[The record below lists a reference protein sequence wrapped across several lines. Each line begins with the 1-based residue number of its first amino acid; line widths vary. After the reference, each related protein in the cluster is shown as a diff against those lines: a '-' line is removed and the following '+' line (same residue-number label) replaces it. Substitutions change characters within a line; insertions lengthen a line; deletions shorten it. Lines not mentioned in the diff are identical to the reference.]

1 MLNLLISNLYISLFT
16 KHTYFQY
23 LPIGDATMITSTST
37 IFTVFW
43 ARILIKEPI
52 FKVDLL
58 NFVLVF
64 LGIIFIA
71 KPPFIFGSYA
81 NMDSDDNPQ
90 AKWAILALVFSS
102 AFLTSNVFV
111 LLRMLKGI
119 QGFIF

>member
-1 MLNLLISNLYISLFT
+1 
-16 KHTYFQY
+16 
-23 LPIGDATMITSTST
+23 MITSTST

>member
-1 MLNLLISNLYISLFT
+1 
-16 KHTYFQY
+16 
-23 LPIGDATMITSTST
+23 MITSTST
-37 IFTVFW
+37 IFTVLW
-43 ARILIKEPI
+43 ARLLIKEPI
-52 FKVDLL
+52 LKVDLL

-71 KPPFIFGSYA
+71 KPPFIFGTNA

-119 QGFIF
+119 KGFVFYKGANRW

>member
-1 MLNLLISNLYISLFT
+1 
-16 KHTYFQY
+16 
-23 LPIGDATMITSTST
+23 MITSSST

-43 ARILIKEPI
+43 ARVLLKEPI

-58 NFVLVF
+58 NFALVF

-71 KPPFIFGSYA
+71 KPPFIFGS
-81 NMDSDDNPQ
+81 NTTMDSDDNPQ

-119 QGFIF
+119 FRVCILRYKII